1 MDQRGSVVIALIE
14 QDLHREFSVKQMA
27 HFVNLSSSR
36 LRHLFKTETGLSF
49 VQYLKARRLQKA
61 KELVET
67 TFLSMKQ
74 IMNMVGLHDKGHFAK
89 DFKKVYGVAPAQHRT
104 RTLTAKILVSKA
116 ARSGK

>member
-1 MDQRGSVVIALIE
+1 MDQRVQVVIARIDK
-14 QDLHREFSVKQMA
+14 DLQCEFSHEDLA

-36 LRHLFKTETGLSF
+36 LRHLFKTETGLSS

-61 KELVET
+61 KELIET

-74 IMNMVGLHDKGHFAK
+74 IMNMVGLRDKGHFAK
-89 DFKKVYGVAPAQHRT
+89 DFKKAYGVTPAQHRA

-116 ARSGK
+116 AQ